1 MKKLGGDDDVIFVEW
16 CKKLN
21 GQIFENSQVCIET
34 CKLLKAIKPKTMLA
48 KTSTAIVMNSMSST
62 EMIRR

>member
-21 GQIFENSQVCIET
+21 GQIFKKTQV
-34 CKLLKAIKPKTMLA
+34 
-48 KTSTAIVMNSMSST
+48 
-62 EMIRR
+62 